1 MENLRVAVLGAGSW
15 GTALAH
21 LMGRQGHKVKIWAME
36 PEVVAGINTSRKNP
50 VFLPEAELPDGVE
63 ATGSMSEA
71 VGDAQM
77 VLVVIPSQFV
87 RDRMVEVRDD
97 LPPGVPIVVCSKGI
111 EQRSLATMHQVLVEE
126 LPGKHHK
133 GICVLS
139 GPSFA
144 LEVAKRYPTNVTV
157 ACENGKTA
165 EVVQQAVA
173 TRDFRVYTS
182 PDVVGVELGGALKN
196 VIAIAAGAA
205 DGLKFGHNTKA
216 GLLTRGLAEI
226 ARLAVAMG
234 GRPETMMGLAGMG
247 DLILTC
253 TGHLSRNRMVGQKLA
268 EGMTVEQIRT
278 EMRMVAEGVATSV
291 SVHSLAG
298 EKGVEMPISEQVY
311 QVLHGGKS
319 VTEALETLLSR
330 SLKPEWEF

>member
-1 MENLRVAVLGAGSW
+1 ME
-15 GTALAH
+15 
-21 LMGRQGHKVKIWAME
+21 E
-36 PEVVAGINTSRKNP
+36 EVVTGINAEKKNP
-50 VFLPEAELPDGVE
+50 VFLKEANLPEGIR
-63 ATGSMSEA
+63 ATREMAEA

-87 RDRMVEVRDD
+87 RERMVAVRDD
-97 LPPGVPIVVCSKGI
+97 VPPGIPIVVCSKGI
-111 EQRSLATMHQVLVEE
+111 ERDTLATMHEVLKEE

-133 GICVLS
+133 GIAVLS

-157 ACENGKTA
+157 ACEDAETA
-165 EVVQQAVA
+165 EYVQQAVA

-196 VIAIAAGAA
+196 VIAISAGAA

-226 ARLAVAMG
+226 ARLAVSMG

-268 EGMTVEQIRT
+268 EGMTLEQIRT

-291 SVHSLAG
+291 SVHNLATK
-298 EKGVEMPISEQVY
+298 KGVEMPISGQVY
-311 QVLHGGKS
+311 EVLHQGKK

>member
-1 MENLRVAVLGAGSW
+1 
-15 GTALAH
+15 
-21 LMGRQGHKVKIWAME
+21 
-36 PEVVAGINTSRKNP
+36 
-50 VFLPEAELPDGVE
+50 
-63 ATGSMSEA
+63 
-71 VGDAQM
+71 
-77 VLVVIPSQFV
+77 
-87 RDRMVEVRDD
+87 
-97 LPPGVPIVVCSKGI
+97 
-111 EQRSLATMHQVLVEE
+111 
-126 LPGKHHK
+126 
-133 GICVLS
+133 
-139 GPSFA
+139 
-144 LEVAKRYPTNVTV
+144 
-157 ACENGKTA
+157 
-165 EVVQQAVA
+165 
-173 TRDFRVYTS
+173 
-182 PDVVGVELGGALKN
+182 VGVELGGALKN